1 MIHAASLVI
10 MDDYACS
17 QSKSIKIN
25 IGGTENIISGSI
37 EAGVKGLVYTSSEA
51 VLKGWERN
59 KFNIDESK
67 PYPGNDASYFSSGYY
82 GFTKM
87 EAEKPSDRSKR
98 LSSAKWRKAGDMFFA
113 ADGFIW

>member
-98 LSSAKWRKAGDMFFA
+98 LSSAKWRKAGN
-113 ADGFIW
+113 